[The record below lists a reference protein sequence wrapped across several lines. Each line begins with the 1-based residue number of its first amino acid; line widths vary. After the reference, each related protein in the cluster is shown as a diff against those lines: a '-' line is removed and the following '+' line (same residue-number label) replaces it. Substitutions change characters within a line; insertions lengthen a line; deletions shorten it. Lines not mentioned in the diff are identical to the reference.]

1 MACWALCIDS
11 MCLRL
16 RAEWMKISLQGDEL
30 FISVGFSAEA
40 PAEPPEESEAH
51 HAHHR
56 RHSSGGGGGQRG
68 QRVGRQL
75 DGDDDDDGGQ
85 PAAVLTA
92 LARPP
97 LGAAS
102 QYQDGAALHDG

>member
-1 MACWALCIDS
+1 MLGTLYHS